1 MNSIFPKQ
9 PFKRPTNTIRHKI
22 VVPYTRALLLLLSLS
37 AGTLPNSLCAQ
48 QIARTFK
55 QETSPH
61 QLHTNLTVPFGEV
74 WKIEQG
80 VQLCFGANV
89 EFNVDGVLIATGTR
103 EHPIVFTSCNHAQK
117 WAGMRFADSRQLGPF
132 RSSLKHVVIEAASKR
147 SQIIAGHNPQ
157 NSGGALSVL
166 RSDLDIIG
174 ATIRHNDADIG
185 GGIYIGHDS
194 DVTIHHSA
202 IYGNTAFGSRYIY
215 SGGGGIYATSPRRL
229 WISRSIVAQNS
240 FHSTNYANE
249 EGGGGLYLSGGNVE
263 LGFNLV
269 IGNSSGKGSGML
281 VIGNSREP
289 HVFAANVFAYNAGST
304 HLEQV
309 AIQTRYSF
317 TPLQRMPTWTTNVGQ
332 APFIA
337 HLNRNTLAQR
347 YLVKGSTEFLSTL
360 QIGSEVEITSYLR
373 DKANASTHAAIPSKE
388 PDWPMCGVEFDLGPI
403 EICDQRERTMEGY
416 FGRVGQ
422 LYDKELGDL
431 LNKQYSY
438 GRTKTAL
445 DNDDRLRLGHLI
457 SPAPKPQEPG
467 QSPPE
472 PIDSRLVDLVFGNTM
487 ERRNAAFG
495 IVSEDVTRP
504 RRGEMTPLLMV
515 SALGQIES
523 FDILLTHIVDTL
535 PYIRNAIA
543 LGHEKV
549 ALALLRRDR
558 YSPQLSR
565 KSLHEILQLAAG
577 TNLTRIVKEL
587 LDKGVDPN
595 IVLRDRLPLAV
606 AVSNGHLDTVQL
618 LLRRGADPN
627 ARVKKFSSDVQTY
640 PVLAFAINWYHLGSG
655 WNEVAELLV
664 AAGAR
669 LDSNDLP
676 DGLLTNVLELKS
688 AVQMGIVPLS
698 LGAEWAEKA
707 TADRNWERRVRQEL
721 VDETVSVDPVIEKI
735 HQLATL
741 SIDGLASTIADSREA
756 SATRT
761 AAARILS
768 VRPFELTDTVRKSL
782 LFAVE
787 TQSVHTTPQ
796 EFSLERILKFSRSPI
811 ARGGAYLESAKPRQA
826 TEGVLPYGTKHAV
839 IIGVSDYKNL
849 LSLEDARRAND
860 PYDLRYAALDARAMV
875 DLVESGQ
882 LGDDWLVESR
892 IGSSATRAEVR
903 GIMSRLEHQVQKS
916 DLVLFYFAGHGF
928 TAADFADGRNF
939 FFVYDSV
946 LDNMADSAIPFAQV
960 REWLLR
966 LRSKHALVILD
977 TCHSGTIGTAR
988 GGWSSSDYA
997 ELSERQATQK
1007 AGKIAITSSMGWQL
1021 SHESDEEQLGYFTAA
1036 LVDVLKEG
1044 SEVDNQGRFVMVSD
1058 LYERVRAKVIQTAP
1072 PNQIP
1077 SYVLLDGDDLLDF
1090 PVALAY

>member
-1 MNSIFPKQ
+1 MNSILPKQ
-9 PFKRPTNTIRHKI
+9 SFKRPTNTIRHKFI
-22 VVPYTRALLLLLSLS
+22 VLYARALLLLLSLS
-37 AGTLPNSLCAQ
+37 AGAFPNPLCAQ

-55 QETSPH
+55 QDTSPH
-61 QLHTNLTVPFGEV
+61 QFHANLTVPFGEV

-103 EHPIVFTSCNHAQK
+103 EHPIVLTSCNHAQK
-117 WAGMRFADSRQLGPF
+117 WAGMRFADSRQLESV

-147 SQIIAGHNPQ
+147 SQSAAGHNPE

-202 IYGNTAFGSRYIY
+202 IYGNTAFGSQYIY
-215 SGGGGIYATSPRRL
+215 SGGGGIYATGPRRL

-240 FHSTNYANE
+240 FHSNNYANE

-263 LGFNLV
+263 LSFNLV

-281 VIGNSREP
+281 VIGNSRKP

-304 HLEQV
+304 HWEQV

-317 TPLQRMPTWTTNVGQ
+317 TPLQRLPTWTTNVGQ

-347 YLVKGSTEFLSTL
+347 YLVKGSIEFLSAL
-360 QIGSEVEITSYLR
+360 QIGTEVEITSYLR
-373 DKANASTHAAIPSKE
+373 DKANTSTHAAIASKK
-388 PDWPMCGVEFDLGPI
+388 PDWPMCGNGFDLGPI
-403 EICDQRERTMEGY
+403 EICDQRGQTLEGY
-416 FGRVGQ
+416 FGLVGE
-422 LYDKELGDL
+422 LYDQELGDL
-431 LNKQYSY
+431 LNSRYSY
-438 GRTKTAL
+438 GGTKNAL
-445 DNDDRLRLGHLI
+445 DNDDRVRLGHLI

-467 QSPPE
+467 QPPPE

-495 IVSEDVTRP
+495 IVSEDATRP

-515 SALGQIES
+515 SALGQMES
-523 FDILLTHIVDTL
+523 FDILLTHLKDTL
-535 PYIRNAIA
+535 PYIRSAIA

-549 ALALLRRDR
+549 ALALVRRDR

-565 KSLHEILQLAAG
+565 KSLYEILQLAAG

-595 IVLRDRLPLAV
+595 IALRDRLPLAV

-618 LLRRGADPN
+618 LLRRGANPN
-627 ARVKKFSSDVQTY
+627 ARVKKFSSDIRTY

-664 AAGAR
+664 AAGAK
-669 LDSNDLP
+669 LDSDDLP
-676 DGLLTNVLELKS
+676 DGLQSDVLKLKS
-688 AVQMGIVPLS
+688 AVQMGIVPPS

-707 TADRNWERRVRQEL
+707 TSDRNWERRVRQEL
-721 VDETVSVDPVIEKI
+721 VDETVNVDPVIEKI

-741 SIDGLASTIADSREA
+741 SVDSLPLTLADDGEA

-768 VRPFELTDTVRKSL
+768 VRSFELTDTVRKNL

-787 TQSVHTTPQ
+787 NQSVHATRQ
-796 EFSLERILKFSRSPI
+796 EFRLERILKFSRSPA
-811 ARGGAYLESAKPRQA
+811 ARGGQYKVSAQPKQD
-826 TEGVLPYGTKHAV
+826 TKGFLPYGQKHAV

-849 LSLEDARRAND
+849 LSLEDAKRANE
-860 PYDLRYAALDARAMV
+860 PYDLRYAALDAEAIV

-882 LGDDWLVESR
+882 LGDSWLVESR
-892 IGSSATRAEVR
+892 VGSSATREEVQ
-903 GIMSRLEHQVQKS
+903 GIMNRLERQVQKD
-916 DLVLFYFAGHGF
+916 DLVVFYFSGHGF
-928 TAADFADGRNF
+928 TAADLVDRRNF
-939 FFVYDSV
+939 FFVYDSD
-946 LDNMADSAIPFAQV
+946 LENMADSAIPFAQV

-966 LRSKHALVILD
+966 LKSRHALVILD

-997 ELSERQATQK
+997 ELSDRRTTQK

-1021 SHESDEEQLGYFTAA
+1021 SHESDEKQLGYFTAA
-1036 LVDVLKEG
+1036 LIDVLTKG
-1044 SEVDNQGRFVMVSD
+1044 SEVDNQGRFIMIAD
-1058 LYERVRAKVIQTAP
+1058 LYERIRAKVIQTAP